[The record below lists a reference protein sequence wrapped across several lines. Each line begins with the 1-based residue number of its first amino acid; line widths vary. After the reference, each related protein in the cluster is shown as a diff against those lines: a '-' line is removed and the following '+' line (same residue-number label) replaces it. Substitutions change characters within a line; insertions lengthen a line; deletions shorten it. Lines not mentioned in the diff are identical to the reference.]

1 MTDDDRERELTK
13 SLESVHCPKCKVKGS
28 LRVEKE
34 MNEEDEVLFVLICT
48 EEDCD
53 LREKGVRL

>member
-1 MTDDDRERELTK
+1 MNADDRERELTK

-34 MNEEDEVLFVLICT
+34 LNDTEEIQFVLICT
-48 EEDCD
+48 VDDCD